1 MGKVD
6 CWYCICFSPRFY
18 TKRKLSKTFLFNRCL
33 VTFWAIFTF
42 LSLKP
47 LVEATDPKNKSITET
62 KLEEIQK
69 KLKKIEEEYLVF
81 STIEEPVTKISK
93 NIYDFKYDYDK
104 FYISSELKSNYKNLV
119 NLILAT
125 KSMDDKERQ
134 FWFDAMATKLTSKEI
149 DELHKILDTEKKKLK
164 SFIDNDN
171 EIYSAL
177 NEHRYLDLADIFIEK
192 ENKKKITKNKIFDI
206 DDEIMYEHKE
216 LIELMLTIESMDDRE
231 RQDWFY
237 KMPSMTSSQ
246 IDRLRNIFKKEK
258 KALERLGDPYIY
270 LRIEIKNSID
280 KMPINNPK
288 IRELLIIL
296 GIY

>member
-171 EIYSAL
+171 LHSAPIFL
-177 NEHRYLDLADIFIEK
+177 KLD
-192 ENKKKITKNKIFDI
+192 
-206 DDEIMYEHKE
+206 
-216 LIELMLTIESMDDRE
+216 
-231 RQDWFY
+231 
-237 KMPSMTSSQ
+237 
-246 IDRLRNIFKKEK
+246 
-258 KALERLGDPYIY
+258 
-270 LRIEIKNSID
+270 
-280 KMPINNPK
+280 
-288 IRELLIIL
+288 IL
-296 GIY
+296 